1 MVQILLNFRSLYTGV
16 LFYFLMGRQLTRQQ
30 WSALAL
36 LVVGGCI
43 CQYANE
49 IESSPLKVSHFG
61 IILCLVY
68 GAISVTAGVYSELLL
83 KKGTK
88 SIFVE
93 NAQLYAYGI
102 FFNFVAVAIDKFHYG
117 KSTFRGWELASTWL
131 VCFNISLTG
140 SICSVVPCVLTVPEY
155 THVC

>member
-1 MVQILLNFRSLYTGV
+1 M
-16 LFYFLMGRQLTRQQ
+16 
-30 WSALAL
+30 
-36 LVVGGCI
+36 
-43 CQYANE
+43 
-49 IESSPLKVSHFG
+49 
-61 IILCLVY
+61 
-68 GAISVTAGVYSELLL
+68 TAGVYSELLL

-117 KSTFRGWELASTWL
+117 KSTFRGWELPSTWL

-140 SICSVVPCVLTVPEY
+140 IICSVVPCVLTVPEY
-155 THVC
+155 THVCGLTVPEYTHVC